1 MSKNNVNKYDMVA
14 NDSLSSDEIF
24 LNIWVGIK
32 IQEQMLSTT
41 SRLCD
46 PKWGVQGLGS
56 QFNPKTKYAAWQQS
70 ICTEERRNIRIHH
83 LQHGNNPTLQ
93 RVEGADLK
101 LSKNINHQ
109 LKPSTE
115 AKHRI
120 QTSAPHQDS
129 SKVVDATPSMP
140 SDVVKQDKLKV
151 LSMLFNSVKD
161 NVIYHIALKMDPAD
175 CCHTFYE
182 LYESKNMAQ
191 TMYLFD
197 QLQSLRLEELQSMT
211 DYIRCTR
218 ELTSQLQDIGETL
231 SKDRIVHTMLNG
243 LPSNYKAF
251 I

>member
-1 MSKNNVNKYDMVA
+1 MSHEGIFSIVKSNELEG
-14 NDSLSSDEIF
+14 DSNFITWK
-24 LNIWVGIK
+24 IWMRIAFISKGIWYVVDK
-32 IQEQMLSTT
+32 
-41 SRLCD
+41 
-46 PKWGVQGLGS
+46 
-56 QFNPKTKYAAWQQS
+56 
-70 ICTEERRNIRIHH
+70 
-83 LQHGNNPTLQ
+83 
-93 RVEGADLK
+93 
-101 LSKNINHQ
+101 
-109 LKPSTE
+109 
-115 AKHRI
+115 RI

-129 SKVVDATPSMP
+129 SKVVDTTPSMP